1 VLDPALVR
9 PGRFDRQVVLDAP
22 DVKGRVAV
30 LKVHTKGK
38 PLSEDVNLDIIAKLT
53 PGFSGADLANAV
65 NEAAI
70 LSARRSKKKIGMPE
84 LQDAI
89 ERVQM
94 GGPERRSRVMTE
106 RE

>member
-1 VLDPALVR
+1 M
-9 PGRFDRQVVLDAP
+9 
-22 DVKGRVAV
+22 AV

-38 PLSEDVNLDIIAKLT
+38 PLSDDVQLDVIARQT

-70 LSARRSKKKIGMPE
+70 LAARRSKKKIGMSE

-89 ERVQM
+89 ERVAM
-94 GGPERRSRVMTE
+94 GGPPMLCSQAAYVNSAAAAAR
-106 RE
+106 